1 MASTAH
7 IGESRAL
14 VFPVM
19 CNGYLQL
26 DYSDHNTADYKHN
39 FWNHKDEP
47 FTLEAIITPFDVNGI
62 GHRSS
67 GQGRLDSIKTPP
79 SPNSSL
85 TQSDYQSVDYFGSG
99 RNTHKMMLFH
109 NPYFQFY
116 LQNTTSSNFNQP
128 AEYKLVVKVAHGV
141 SGGTVDTVETEKV
154 FVASNRLKGYYDENG
169 LYQQK
174 GIVTDK
180 TKLSSSTT
188 AAFDQAS
195 LQVTGNLTNFTNTE
209 ATLDQSSIQVTG
221 DLTSFTNTAAGSA
234 TLGTGTITVTN
245 QPTSSHL
252 DVAASSGTKATGA
265 IVFSTGWTGS
275 TITTSS
281 SASSNN
287 AVILRNRQTG
297 SGGSSNKTYRF
308 FMCSQ
313 AIGNGWPSEMT
324 GTGARSF
331 TFTEIENDQ
340 VTGGASLAEDLSTLG
355 YGASDTQIDVF
366 VPEFGN
372 AGGSNTS
379 GANWRWML
387 GAAINQLN
395 GSGSNPSSGLD
406 ITATD
411 LTSTSGIAGTINL
424 QQDAVGAAGN
434 HSTTPNTGPV
444 IGSNIADSG
453 KLTATV
459 FGGTGMTVG
468 TDATSAS
475 NVDYYIT
482 VTMRNA
488 SGGSP
493 VTKYFKFF
501 SGSFTAGALD
511 TNSTTSVSPVHKVMI
526 GGNTTATASHLANAI
541 NNAFTGTG
549 FSGNEASN
557 NSSNIVTITSPNTGT
572 QSGQTLSRVS
582 GYSGIIS
589 IGSNPFSNYVAGS
602 SAVTPTAFIT
612 LTDSGGNTIRYKP
625 SKGDNSETTGS
636 TGTEN
641 SGVTYFL
648 VNASDNAAT
657 AANLRSAILNSS
669 SGHAQFNPALS
680 TSIST
685 NTITITA
692 TSTGGSHNLSST
704 GISSGLSLTNFTGGV
719 AASTPTAFITLTDS
733 AGNTIRYKPSKGDNS
748 ETTGSTGT
756 ENGGVTYFLVDA
768 SNNNTTAANLR
779 SAILN
784 NSSGH
789 AQFSPAL
796 SASIVSNTIT
806 LTATAA
812 SGSHSLTST
821 GISSGL
827 SLTNFSGGTANSFT
841 VGSGEADGIGAGN
854 LIYDNTGTLIGT
866 VSSVNGNN
874 VTLTASP
881 ATTITSTTYIS
892 QKKEALYLEKTSK
905 VSCTFDRG
913 TVSIYLDNNL
923 LIRKRIYAIDFEFD
937 DVDCYIGQD
946 GSNTNTQFM
955 GELYEIAMHKG
966 LEPCRTISTLTPN
979 YGDTMFYYSFGD

>member
-1 MASTAH
+1 MATTTH
-7 IGESRAL
+7 VGDTRAL

-19 CNGYLQL
+19 CDGHLKIEYD
-26 DYSDHNTADYKHN
+26 DYNSDDLEGSNTIDESKHPLWDYGG
-39 FWNHKDEP
+39 P
-47 FTLEAIITPFDVNGI
+47 FSIEAIITPYDVNGI

-67 GQGRLDSIKTPP
+67 GQGRLDSTKTPP
-79 SPNSSL
+79 SPNLSL
-85 TQSDYQSVDYFGSG
+85 DDQADTTSNYQSVSYFGANRG
-99 RNTHKMMLFH
+99 THKMMLFA
-109 NPYFQFY
+109 NSYLKFY

-128 AEYKLVVKVAHGV
+128 AEYKLVVEITDSV
-141 SGGTVDTVETEKV
+141 GTPITHTIDSDAPV
-154 FVASNRLKGYYDENG
+154 FVSKKTMHGYYDANNPSFYNG
-169 LYQQK
+169 
-174 GIVTDK
+174 I
-180 TKLSSSTT
+180 STSLKEVSTSAT
-188 AAFDQAS
+188 AALDQA
-195 LQVTGNLTNFTNTE
+195 
-209 ATLDQSSIQVTG
+209 SIQVTG
-221 DLTSFTNTAAGSA
+221 DLTSFTNTEAVPA
-234 TLGTGTITVTN
+234 TLATGTITVTN
-245 QPTSSHL
+245 QPSSSEL
-252 DVAASSGTKATGA
+252 DVAASAGTNATGA
-265 IVFSTGWTGS
+265 IVFSTGWSGGTAIQ
-275 TITTSS
+275 TNT
-281 SASSNN
+281 SASNNN

-297 SGGSSNKTYRF
+297 TGGSSNKTYRF
-308 FMCSQ
+308 FKTC
-313 AIGNGWPSEMT
+313 NGCVLNAWPSEMV
-324 GTGARSF
+324 GTGARSY
-331 TFTEIENDQ
+331 TFTDIENDQ
-340 VTGGASLAEDLSTLG
+340 VTGGASLAEDLSSLG

-372 AGGSNTS
+372 AGGGNTT

-387 GAAINQLN
+387 GAAINQVN

-424 QQDAVGAAGN
+424 VQDASGAAGN

-444 IGSNIADSG
+444 IGSTIADSG

-526 GGNTTATASHLANAI
+526 GGSTTATASHLANAI

-549 FSGNEASN
+549 FSGTEASN
-557 NSSNIVTITSPNTGT
+557 NNSSIVTITSPNTGT
-572 QSGQTLSRVS
+572 QSGQTLSTVS

-589 IGSNPFSNYVAGS
+589 IGSNPFSNYAAGS

-612 LTDSGGNTIRYKP
+612 LTDSAGNVIRYKP

-648 VNASDNAAT
+648 VDASDN
-657 AANLRSAILNSS
+657 
-669 SGHAQFNPALS
+669 
-680 TSIST
+680 
-685 NTITITA
+685 
-692 TSTGGSHNLSST
+692 
-704 GISSGLSLTNFTGGV
+704 
-719 AASTPTAFITLTDS
+719 
-733 AGNTIRYKPSKGDNS
+733 
-748 ETTGSTGT
+748 
-756 ENGGVTYFLVDA
+756 DA
-768 SNNNTTAANLR
+768 TAANLR

-796 SASIVSNTIT
+796 SASITSNTIT

-812 SGSHSLTST
+812 SGSHALAST

-827 SLTNFSGGTANSFT
+827 SLTNFTGGSANTFT
-841 VGSGEADGIGAGN
+841 VGSGEADDIGAGN
-854 LIYDNTGTLIGT
+854 GIYDNAGTLIGT
-866 VSSVNGNN
+866 VSSVSGNN
-874 VTLTASP
+874 ITLSAAYATTLTS
-881 ATTITSTTYIS
+881 TIYTE
-892 QKKEALYLEKTSK
+892 QNREALYLEQIAK
-905 VSCTFDRG
+905 VG
-913 TVSIYLDNNL
+913 VSFNKNTISLFINNQL
-923 LIRKRIYAIDFEFD
+923 VKRAKVNIGKFRLNAN
-937 DVDCYIGQD
+937 DCYIGQD
-946 GSNTNTQFM
+946 GSLNAANRKATQFM
-955 GELYEIAMHKG
+955 GELYEIAFHKSS
-966 LEPCRTISTLTPN
+966 EPCLTKSTLTPN
-979 YGDTMFYYSFGD
+979 YSDTLFYYSFGD